1 MTNDRPPAEPLPRR
15 RWPILILIAGLL
27 VAGLPLWRKVPQDR
41 DVHLDLEGPVESLEL
56 VWFAGDDA
64 IRQSVMSFQR
74 TAPPRRVTTRVSV
87 PDGQYRLELRIDR
100 GETVEDSVRNIDFTG
115 GVTEVV
121 IPVR

>member
-1 MTNDRPPAEPLPRR
+1 MA
-15 RWPILILIAGLL
+15 AGF
-27 VAGLPLWRKVPQDR
+27 PLWRKVPQDR
-41 DVHLDLEGPVESLEL
+41 DVHFDLQGPVEGLEL

-74 TAPPRRVTTRVSV
+74 AAPPRRVTTRVSV
-87 PDGQYRLELRIDR
+87 PDGQYRLEMRVDR
-100 GETVEDSVRNIDFTG
+100 GETVEDSVRNIDFSG